1 MKNCLIFVLM
11 FILVV
16 PAWAG
21 SAPDGKPAAPLVD
34 ELPASYQQFKH
45 QFLHNQE
52 RQGQPLPVS
61 NYKGQDD
68 YTMLYVAGGLL
79 AVTGGMAY
87 LNSSMNDGGFFS
99 SNNTGLL
106 IGGSFSATIFITKYF
121 IDRYR

>member
-1 MKNCLIFVLM
+1 MLILGA
-11 FILVV
+11 
-16 PAWAG
+16 PALSG
-21 SAPDGKPAAPLVD
+21 SAAASELSQPGAD

-52 RQGQPLPVS
+52 SQGQPLPVA

-87 LNSSMNDGGFFS
+87 LNSSLNEEGFFS
-99 SNNTGLL
+99 TNNTGLL
-106 IGGSFSATIFITKYF
+106 IGGGFSATVFITKYL